1 MNTKRF
7 AGQQVLLLFIFLTG
21 LCGSAF
27 AQQVD
32 IFQLMERRDLRLREI
47 DAIAKRHFDLVGRV
61 RGTGYKQYERWKYE
75 KQFHLDANGYML
87 PDDYDALQYKKISA
101 RMANGDQGLNNAVAG
116 AWTELGPTGWNRT
129 SGWNPGVGRIT
140 SIAVYPSNQNII
152 YVTSPG
158 GGVWKS
164 TTGGN
169 AWSPVNDYD
178 NNMMN
183 MFSVSVDPT
192 NPDIVLAGN
201 SGGTIFKSTD
211 GGSTWTSKSSGMG
224 SVRKILIS
232 PDNPLIMFATG
243 SGIFKS
249 TDGGET
255 WVKKSTNSTE
265 DIEFKPG
272 NTGILYACGSNV
284 FRSLNGGETWSQL
297 GSTNGIAYSARCMIG
312 VSAADS
318 NVVYI
323 IQANGSE
330 FGRMY
335 KSMDGGDTF
344 TVTVT
349 GSSANCTNYFGY
361 STNGC
366 GTGGQ
371 ATYDMAICV
380 NPFNANEVHIG
391 GIICWKSTNG
401 GTGFVAE
408 TAWSLPNT
416 VGYNHADIHAL
427 DWVGTNIYSGSDGG
441 IYRSSDNGDN
451 WSDLSYGLGTRQ
463 FYRIACS
470 KTSKRIVT
478 GGAQDN
484 GSSVLRSTGWLDWL
498 GADGMDGLIS
508 PLDSNLMWGTSQ
520 YGSLYKSIN
529 CGSSYSNITSP
540 GSGNWITPLAIASNS
555 NVIYSG
561 YDGVYK
567 STDNGSTWSKI
578 SGTVISSN
586 LNVLAV
592 APSNSNYIYAS
603 TGTNIYVTKDGGA
616 TWTSRALSG
625 ISITSFAIHPTNPE
639 KIWISSSSTT
649 NRILVSTDAGASF
662 TNISSNLPSLS
673 ARSVVADNTAEE
685 GIYAGMNI
693 GVYYTNK
700 NMTSW
705 VNLTDNLPQVAINEV
720 ELQLS
725 GGKIRAATYGRG
737 LWERD
742 LYNPCNSPTAPQ
754 TVFVTD
760 STAQVSWTASASA
773 TGYNIDYKKTSSATW
788 VNASSNI
795 SNVDYEFTGLTRG
808 TSYDWRVNANCSGGS
823 SAYISGSFTTTI
835 PCGTPQSLSANNLTV
850 TGATLNWAPVTD
862 AISYSVSYK
871 TAASSLWTLAAD
883 TITQNAYI
891 LNNLS
896 QGTSYDWSASAT
908 CPKGTGDPAYSQFT
922 TPITCNAPG
931 NLSSTSVST
940 TSATLNWNAVAGSIG
955 YDIDFKL
962 STASIWTTKATGVT
976 ALSYSLTGLTAS
988 TDYNWRVRSNCGT
1001 ISGYSGYSS
1010 ASFTTATAPCTDSYE
1025 SNNTSNTS
1033 KNLTLGTA
1041 ITASIGTA
1049 TDIDWFKF
1057 VTPNTNASNVRI
1069 TLYNLPANYDVYLY
1083 NKNLNLLGSGT
1094 SLLTASETI
1103 IYNTTSN
1110 RQTYYVKVVG
1120 AAGAFSSTQCY
1131 TLKAESSSTTFRIP
1145 TSAPEL
1151 PQAMITAEKSPSMEL
1166 FPSPVQDELNIIYY
1180 SSEIGKGIIR
1190 LIDIEGKILLQKE
1203 VPLIQG
1209 KNSFKLKMKG
1219 YAAGNYLIQLDA
1231 GKNALT
1237 GKFVK
1242 E

>member
-1 MNTKRF
+1 MSSLS
-7 AGQQVLLLFIFLTG
+7 GSVL
-21 LCGSAF
+21 

-32 IFQLMERRDLRLREI
+32 IFQLMERRDLRFREI

-75 KQFHLDANGYML
+75 KQFHQDANGYLL
-87 PDDYDALQYKKISA
+87 PDDYDAIQYKKTAA
-101 RMANGDQGLNNAVAG
+101 RMAGGDQGLNNAVAG
-116 AWTELGPTGWNRT
+116 AWTELGPNGWNRT
-129 SGWNPGVGRIT
+129 TGWNPGVGRTT
-140 SIAVYPSNQNII
+140 SIAVYPPNQNII

-169 AWSPVNDYD
+169 AWSPLNDYD

-183 MFSVSVDPT
+183 MFSVAVDPT
-192 NPDIVLAGN
+192 NSDIVLAGN
-201 SGGTIFKSTD
+201 SGGNIFKSTD
-211 GGSTWTSKSSGMG
+211 GGSTWTTPGSGMG
-224 SVRKILIS
+224 SVRKILIN
-232 PDNPLIMFATG
+232 PNNPLIMYATG

-249 TDGGET
+249 TDGGNT
-255 WVKKSTNSTE
+255 WIKKSTNSTE

-272 NTGILYACGSNV
+272 NTNILYACGTNV
-284 FRSLNGGETWSQL
+284 FRSLNGGETWTQL
-297 GSTNGIAYSARCMIG
+297 STSNGITNSARCMIG

-318 NVVYI
+318 NVIYI

-335 KSMDGGDTF
+335 KSNDGGDTF

-371 ATYDMAICV
+371 ASYDMAICV
-380 NPFNANEVHIG
+380 NPLNANEVHIG
-391 GIICWKSTNG
+391 GIICWKSTDG
-401 GTGFVAE
+401 GTTFVAE

-427 DWVGTNIYSGSDGG
+427 EWVGNNIYSGSDGG

-451 WSDLSYGLGTRQ
+451 WSDISYGLGTRQ

-484 GSSVLRSTGWLDWL
+484 GSSVLRYTGWLDWL
-498 GADGMDGLIS
+498 GADGMDGLVS
-508 PLDSNLMWGTSQ
+508 PLDSNLIWGTSQ
-520 YGSLYKSIN
+520 NGSLYISTN
-529 CGSSYSNITSP
+529 GGTSYNNITSP
-540 GSGNWITPLAIASNS
+540 GTGNWVTPLAIQSNS
-555 NVIYSG
+555 NTIYSG
-561 YDGVYK
+561 YAGVYK
-567 STDNGSTWSKI
+567 STDNGNTWTNI
-578 SGTVISSN
+578 SGSVISSN
-586 LNVLAV
+586 LNALAV
-592 APSNSNYIYAS
+592 SPSNPNYIYAS
-603 TGTNIYVTKDGGA
+603 TGPDIYVTKDGGT
-616 TWTSRALSG
+616 TWTSRSLSG

-639 KIWISSSSTT
+639 KVWISSNSNT

-673 ARSVVADNTAEE
+673 ARSVVTDNTAEE

-705 VNLTDNLPQVAINEV
+705 INLTDNLPQVAVNEV

-742 LYNPCNSPTAPQ
+742 LYNPCNAPTSPQ

-760 STAQVSWTASASA
+760 SSAQVSWTASATANS
-773 TGYNIDYKKTSSATW
+773 YNIDYKKT
-788 VNASSNI
+788 ASSSWTNAANNI
-795 SNVDYEFTGLTRG
+795 TNTNYELTGLTRG
-808 TSYDWRVNANCSGGS
+808 TSYDWRVNANCTVGTSSYIQGS
-823 SAYISGSFTTTI
+823 LTTTV
-835 PCGTPQSLSANNLTV
+835 PCGTPQSLTTNNLTL
-850 TGATLNWAPVTD
+850 TSARLNWASVTD
-862 AISYSVSYK
+862 AFKYTVSYK
-871 TAASSLWTLAAD
+871 TTSSSVWILASD
-883 TITQNAYI
+883 TITQTSYNLI
-891 LNNLS
+891 NLN
-896 QGTSYDWSASAT
+896 QGTSYNWSVSAT
-908 CPKGTGDPAYSQFT
+908 CPKGTGDPANSQFT
-922 TPITCNAPG
+922 TPITCNAPA
-931 NLSSTSVST
+931 NLSTTSINT
-940 TSATLNWNAVAGSIG
+940 TSATLNWAAVTGSVG

-962 STASIWTTKATGVT
+962 SSASSWTTKATGIT
-976 ALSYSLTGLTAS
+976 ALSYSLTGLTA
-988 TDYNWRVRSNCGT
+988 TTAYDWRVRSNCGT
-1001 ISGYSGYSS
+1001 LSGYSGYSTT
-1010 ASFTTATAPCTDSYE
+1010 SFTTATPPCTDSYE
-1025 SNNTSNTS
+1025 SNNTSNNA
-1033 KNLTLGTA
+1033 KILTLGTA

-1049 TDIDWFKF
+1049 TDVDWFKF
-1057 VTPNTNASNVRI
+1057 TTPNTNASNVRI

-1103 IYNTTSN
+1103 IYNTTST
-1110 RQTYYVKVVG
+1110 RQNYYVKVVG
-1120 AAGAFSSTQCY
+1120 VSGAFSSTQCY
-1131 TLKAESSSTTFRIP
+1131 TLKAESSSSTFRLP
-1145 TSAPEL
+1145 TSAPES
-1151 PQAMITAEKSPSMEL
+1151 PQSMVAEEKTSSLEL
-1166 FPSPVQDELNIIYY
+1166 FPSPVQEELTITYY
-1180 SSEIGKGIIR
+1180 SSEDGKGMIH
-1190 LIDIEGKILLQKE
+1190 LTDIAGKLLLQKE
-1203 VPLIQG
+1203 VVLNKG
-1209 KNSFKLKMKG
+1209 KNNIKLKMKD
-1219 YAAGNYLIQLDA
+1219 YAAGNYLIQLET
-1231 GKNALT
+1231 GKKMIT